1 MGIEP
6 TSSAWKADILADVLY
21 PQLQE
26 ILYHSFVQ
34 MSSINL
40 ANGAKRKC
48 PESFE
53 STNDSGRLHAADGGR
68 TRTLSP
74 ERDFK
79 SLVSASLRQSRF
91 SFVVSFDF
99 SLRERFFLREREGF
113 AFFDKIILPP
123 FSLHVNHVKLFHL
136 VVLDLRSVRDPGL
149 PPGAFALP
157 RCAPQGGGDKGSDDG
172 LMGVL
177 MDWLWQWVVLIFEE
191 YF

>member
-40 ANGAKRKC
+40 ANGAKRNS
-48 PESFE
+48 PESFG
-53 STNDSGRLHAADGGR
+53 STNNSKLSHTADGGR

-74 ERDFK
+74 EKDFK

-91 SFVVSFDF
+91 LFAVSFDF
-99 SLRERFFLREREGF
+99 SLRERFFLRERGGF
-113 AFFDKIILPP
+113 A
-123 FSLHVNHVKLFHL
+123 LF
-136 VVLDLRSVRDPGL
+136 
-149 PPGAFALP
+149 
-157 RCAPQGGGDKGSDDG
+157 
-172 LMGVL
+172 
-177 MDWLWQWVVLIFEE
+177 
-191 YF
+191 